1 MEISSSNQ
9 MQMIKT
15 SISISQLRPLVQAS
29 FGNFVKAVVDVEKSI
44 MVVGGELHADQEAQ
58 LLEQGSRQENLWG
71 INIYPENSK
80 DTLVEFDSMINIR
93 PRQENRSRGV
103 ENPLIREQIL
113 KVVHRLI
120 RIE

>member
-1 MEISSSNQ
+1 

-93 PRQENRSRGV
+93 PRQENRSRDV
-103 ENPLIREQIL
+103 EDPLIREQIL
-113 KVVHRLI
+113 EVVYRLI